1 MANFDL
7 VINRVLENEGDYS
20 NDPDDIGGE
29 TKFGISQLAYS
40 DLDIRSLT
48 LEDAKVIYK
57 RDYWDRVKG
66 DKILNEYVAESIFDF
81 AVNVG
86 VKTASKLAQK
96 VVYTEIDGVI
106 GNKSITNINLTK
118 QNVFI
123 PSYKLEKIGYYLM
136 IAKRR
141 KSNEKFLI
149 GWIKRALR

>member
-1 MANFDL
+1 
-7 VINRVLENEGDYS
+7 
-20 NDPDDIGGE
+20 
-29 TKFGISQLAYS
+29 
-40 DLDIRSLT
+40 
-48 LEDAKVIYK
+48 
-57 RDYWDRVKG
+57 
-66 DKILNEYVAESIFDF
+66 
-81 AVNVG
+81 
-86 VKTASKLAQK
+86 LAQR
-96 VVYTEIDGVI
+96 VIYTEIDGVI